1 MNSTIEAIKRVVA
14 DTDGLLLSD
23 LAIETVA
30 ADASQ
35 RKFYRLSLPDGNT
48 RIAMELEGPHPPPED
63 PDQVPYINILNH
75 LRICKAAVPRLL
87 AYDPATAIVILE
99 DLGRVTLEAYVK
111 EKGMAAA
118 LPVYRKAIDELLTL
132 QIVGT
137 RNRCEHCIAFNHAFD
152 EEKLMWELNFFLT
165 HTVEGQLKRTV
176 SQSDLT
182 PLRNEFYALSSLIAA
197 EPRFFT
203 HRDYHS
209 RNLLVKA
216 GKIGIVD
223 FQDARLGPLQYDLC
237 SLLRDSY
244 VVLPEKTVDGLID
257 YYLDGLDRM
266 ESTAHNRETFRK
278 VFDMVSIQ
286 RNLKAAGT
294 FGYMAT
300 VKSRLDYLDYLPDT
314 FTYVRQNL
322 ARYPEL
328 QRLRDLLGRY
338 LPEIL

>member
-1 MNSTIEAIKRVVA
+1 MNSTIEAIKTLVA
-14 DTDGLLLSD
+14 DTDGLLLSE
-23 LAIETVA
+23 LTVEPVA

-35 RKFYRLSLPDGNT
+35 RKFYRISLPDGST
-48 RIAMELEGPHPPPED
+48 RIAMEMEGSRPAPQD

-75 LRICKAAVPRLL
+75 LRICKAAVPKLF
-87 AYDPATAIVILE
+87 AYDPASAIVILE
-99 DLGRVTLEAYVK
+99 DLGSVTLEAYIK
-111 EKGMAAA
+111 AKGIAAA
-118 LPVYRKAIDELLTL
+118 LPVYRKAIDALLTL

-137 RNRCEHCIAFNHAFD
+137 RNRCEHCIAFNHCFD

-165 HTVEGQLKRTV
+165 HTIEGQLKRMG

-182 PLRNEFYALSSLIAA
+182 PLRNEFYALSRLIAA
-197 EPRFFT
+197 EPRYFT

-209 RNLLVKA
+209 RNLLVKD
-216 GKIGIVD
+216 GRIGIVD

-244 VVLPEKTVDGLID
+244 VVLPEETVDGLIE
-257 YYLDGLDRM
+257 YYLEGLDRM
-266 ESTAHNRETFRK
+266 EGTRTDREKFRK
-278 VFDMVSIQ
+278 VFDMVSVQ

-300 VKSRLDYLDYLPDT
+300 VKSRPDYLTYLPDT

-322 ARYPEL
+322 ARHPEL
-328 QRLRDLLGRY
+328 HRLRDLLGRH